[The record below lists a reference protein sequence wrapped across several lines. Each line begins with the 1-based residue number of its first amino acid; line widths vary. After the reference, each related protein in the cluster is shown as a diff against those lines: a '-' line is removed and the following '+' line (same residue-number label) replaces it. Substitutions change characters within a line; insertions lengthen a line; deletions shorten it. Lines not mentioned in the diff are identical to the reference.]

1 MTLKLKVGRKG
12 YIILPK
18 AIRDALGINEGDELT
33 VEIKDGLILKPAK
46 RKVDLNYLR
55 VAFARHVS
63 RLMGIEGRLE
73 PKPGELTSIYLEEEF
88 E

>member
-1 MTLKLKVGRKG
+1 LTLRLKVGKKG

-46 RKVDLNYLR
+46 RRVDLNYLR

-63 RLMGIEGRLE
+63 RLMSIEGRLE
-73 PKPGELTSIYLEEEF
+73 PKPDEVASIYLEEEF